1 MRLHFLPLLWLRNL
15 VNKKDNHQWE
25 ELFEESTMSD
35 NVTSIEDLSSQIA
48 TPQRPIIPVIGP
60 HVQDQGPDNDP
71 KVEASLLFR
80 RLNDELEPDCLRTK
94 STWWFRTYEGHCNW
108 LKRGESGEGSIGSAR
123 PRDYQQYTCADDI
136 SKPREG
142 PNPRAT
148 SNSIFKRKKTIYYEH
163 TPLLLGLIEF
173 IMHDVTYSRV
183 SIDGFIEVPM
193 PEDEEVFSINT
204 TIRVPRTAAM
214 PGTGTS
220 RSNPRENINMA
231 TTWLDISSL
240 YGSTTDIAHRL
251 RSKVDGKLLMQ
262 EIQSPGTR
270 AKASYL
276 PFNSMGVPTNTRPGV
291 EPEGLF
297 AGGDPRTNEDWL
309 LLGIHIL
316 LLREHN
322 RLCDILKKQKPGRY
336 DEQLYQTVRL
346 VMSAKHALIAN
357 AYQMAY
363 WTEKMP

>member
-1 MRLHFLPLLWLRNL
+1 
-15 VNKKDNHQWE
+15 
-25 ELFEESTMSD
+25 
-35 NVTSIEDLSSQIA
+35 
-48 TPQRPIIPVIGP
+48 
-60 HVQDQGPDNDP
+60 
-71 KVEASLLFR
+71 
-80 RLNDELEPDCLRTK
+80 
-94 STWWFRTYEGHCNW
+94 
-108 LKRGESGEGSIGSAR
+108 
-123 PRDYQQYTCADDI
+123 
-136 SKPREG
+136 
-142 PNPRAT
+142 
-148 SNSIFKRKKTIYYEH
+148 
-163 TPLLLGLIEF
+163 
-173 IMHDVTYSRV
+173 
-183 SIDGFIEVPM
+183 
-193 PEDEEVFSINT
+193 
-204 TIRVPRTAAM
+204 
-214 PGTGTS
+214 
-220 RSNPRENINMA
+220 MA

-346 VMSAKHALIAN
+346 VIDDGFPLYRQIFGENALEINPANTYPWPLVTKNGKPMTVSAVMAVVYRFHEFIIPSFPIKDQNNETLWEQNLFETSFNSTGLLDVGLERILAGALWSHIPDFKPGVDESFRSAGIYRGRPFDIVVSSIFSTDPGVIENLKKLYKHPDDVDLVVGCQPHHQPVCLFGMGNSDRFSIGFAMMRCLLVDRPWDCHPSNALEDLIWERKDAPGFSNFSHHHSGQRHPSNHALPAMEDFGETQN
-357 AYQMAY
+357 LN
-363 WTEKMP
+363 

>member
-1 MRLHFLPLLWLRNL
+1 
-15 VNKKDNHQWE
+15 
-25 ELFEESTMSD
+25 MSD
-35 NVTSIEDLSSQIA
+35 NVTSIEDLSGQIA
-48 TPQRPIIPVIGP
+48 TPQRPIILVIGP
-60 HVQDQGPDNDP
+60 HVPDQGPDNDT

-80 RLNDELEPDCLRTK
+80 SLNDELEPDCLRNK

-123 PRDYQQYTCADDI
+123 PRDYQQYTYADDI
-136 SKPREG
+136 PKPREG

-163 TPLLLGLIEF
+163 TPLLLGLIE
-173 IMHDVTYSRV
+173 
-183 SIDGFIEVPM
+183 
-193 PEDEEVFSINT
+193 
-204 TIRVPRTAAM
+204 
-214 PGTGTS
+214 
-220 RSNPRENINMA
+220 
-231 TTWLDISSL
+231 
-240 YGSTTDIAHRL
+240 GSTTDIAHRL

-262 EIQSPGTR
+262 EVQSPGTR

-316 LLREHN
+316 LLQAEAG
-322 RLCDILKKQKPGRY
+322 P
-336 DEQLYQTVRL
+336 VR
-346 VMSAKHALIAN
+346 
-357 AYQMAY
+357 
-363 WTEKMP
+363 